1 MPDNPMTDNGIMTD
15 SREVPTVTLAGDV
28 AMPMV
33 GFGTWPMRGHK
44 ACEAVLTAL
53 QAGYRHVDT
62 ATMYANE
69 AEVGRG
75 VRESGV
81 PRQEVFLTSK
91 LRASDAG
98 REREVLTSSLRALG
112 TDYLDLWLVHWP
124 PRGNTSVQVWRE
136 MLALRDQ
143 GLARAVGVSNY
154 SLPQIDELVGATGEA
169 PAVNQIHWN
178 PRRYDA
184 ALLQGLRQRGVV
196 VEGYSPLKDTDLND
210 PVLTEIAWAHSVT
223 PAQVV
228 LRWHLDHEIA
238 VIPKSADPKRIVA
251 NLNLFGFS
259 LDPAE
264 MAQIDGLAAR

>member
-1 MPDNPMTDNGIMTD
+1 MTENGFMTD
-15 SREVPTVTLAGDV
+15 SPEVPAVMLTHDV

-33 GFGTWPMRGHK
+33 GFGTWPLRAHK
-44 ACEAVLTAL
+44 ACEVVLMAL

-69 AEVGRG
+69 AEVGKA

-81 PRQEVFLTSK
+81 PRDEVFLVSK
-91 LRASDAG
+91 QRPSDAG
-98 REREVLTSSLRALG
+98 REREVLTGELRALG

-124 PRGNTSVQVWRE
+124 PRGSASVPVWRE
-136 MLALRDQ
+136 FLALRDE
-143 GLARAVGVSNY
+143 GLVRAVGVSNY
-154 SLPQIDELVGATGEA
+154 SLPQIDELVAATGEA

-184 ALLQGLRQRGVV
+184 ALLQGLRERGVV
-196 VEGYSPLKDTDLND
+196 VEGYSPLKDTNLND

-228 LRWHLDHEIA
+228 LRWHLEHKIA
-238 VIPKSADPKRIVA
+238 VIVKSADPKRIAA

-264 MAQIDGLAAR
+264 VAQIDALAARR

>member
-1 MPDNPMTDNGIMTD
+1 MGSMTEA
-15 SREVPTVTLAGDV
+15 REVPTVMLPGGV

-33 GFGTWPMRGHK
+33 GFGTWPMRGPR
-44 ACEAVLTAL
+44 ASEATLLAL
-53 QAGYRHVDT
+53 DAGYRHLDT

-69 AEVGRG
+69 AEVGQALRDSG
-75 VRESGV
+75 LPRE
-81 PRQEVFLTSK
+81 EVFLTTK

-98 REREVLTSSLRALG
+98 REREVLTASLRALG
-112 TDYLDLWLVHWP
+112 TDYVDLWLVHWP
-124 PRGNTSVQVWRE
+124 PRGAASVRVWRE
-136 MLALRDQ
+136 LLALRDE

-154 SLPQIDELVGATGEA
+154 SLPLIDELVAATGEA
-169 PAVNQIHWN
+169 PAVNQVHWN

-184 ALLQGLRQRGVV
+184 GLLGELRERGVA
-196 VEGYSPLKDTDLND
+196 VEGYSPLKDTNLND

-228 LRWHLDHEIA
+228 LRWHLDHEIT
-238 VIPKSADPKRIVA
+238 VIPKSADPKRIVS

-264 MAQIDGLAAR
+264 VARIDALSAN

>member
-1 MPDNPMTDNGIMTD
+1 MTDA
-15 SREVPTVTLAGDV
+15 SEVPTLTLTGDV
-28 AMPMV
+28 TMPMV

-44 ACEAVLTAL
+44 ACEAVLWAL

-69 AEVGRG
+69 AEVGHALRD
-75 VRESGV
+75 SGL
-81 PRQEVFLTSK
+81 PRQDVFLTSK

-98 REREVLTSSLRALG
+98 RERDVLTSSLRALG
-112 TDYLDLWLVHWP
+112 TDYVDLWLVHWP
-124 PRGNTSVQVWRE
+124 PRGSASVAAWRE
-136 MLALRDQ
+136 MLALRDE
-143 GLARAVGVSNY
+143 GLTRAVGVSNY
-154 SLPQIDELVGATGEA
+154 SLPLVDELVEATGEA

-178 PRRYDA
+178 PYRYDA
-184 ALLQGLRQRGVV
+184 GFLEGLRQRGVA

-228 LRWHLDHEIA
+228 LRWHLDHDIA
-238 VIPKSADPKRIVA
+238 VIPKSADHKRIMT
-251 NLNLFGFS
+251 NLDLFRFS

-264 MAQIDGLAAR
+264 VTRIDGLAAAR

>member
-1 MPDNPMTDNGIMTD
+1 MTDPH
-15 SREVPTVTLAGDV
+15 EVPTVTLAGDV

-33 GFGTWPMRGHK
+33 GFGTWPMRGRK
-44 ACEAVLTAL
+44 ACEATLHAL
-53 QAGYRHVDT
+53 QAGYRMIDT

-69 AEVGRG
+69 SEVGHALRDSG
-75 VRESGV
+75 LPRE
-81 PRQEVFLTSK
+81 EVFLTSK

-98 REREVLTSSLRALG
+98 RARQVLAGSLRALG
-112 TDYLDLWLVHWP
+112 TDYLDLWLIHWP
-124 PRGNTSVQVWRE
+124 PRGGRSVPAWRE
-136 MLALRDQ
+136 LLALRDE

-154 SLPQIDELVGATGEA
+154 SLKLVDELIDSTGEA

-178 PRRYDA
+178 PWRYDPGV
-184 ALLQGLRQRGVV
+184 LEGMQQRGVA
-196 VEGYSPLKDTDLND
+196 VEGYSPLKDTNLND

-228 LRWHLDHEIA
+228 LRWHLDHQIA

-259 LDPAE
+259 LDSAE
-264 MAQIDGLAAR
+264 VAQIDGLAAG

>member
-1 MPDNPMTDNGIMTD
+1 MTDNGIMTD
-15 SREVPTVTLAGDV
+15 SPEVPAVTLAGDV

-33 GFGTWPMRGHK
+33 GFGTWPLRGHK

-53 QAGYRHVDT
+53 QAGYRHIDT

-69 AEVGRG
+69 AEVGKA

-81 PRQEVFLTSK
+81 PRQEVFLVSK

-98 REREVLTSSLRALG
+98 RARDVLSASLRALG

-124 PRGNTSVQVWRE
+124 PRGNVSVQAWRDL
-136 MLALRDQ
+136 LALRNE

-154 SLPQIDELVGATGEA
+154 SLAQIDELVAATGEA

-184 ALLQGLRQRGVV
+184 ALLEGLRERGVV
-196 VEGYSPLKDTDLND
+196 VEGYSPLKDTNLND

-228 LRWHLDHEIA
+228 LRWHLDHGIA
-238 VIPKSADPKRIVA
+238 VIVKSADPKRIAA

-259 LDPAE
+259 LAPAE
-264 MAQIDGLAAR
+264 MAQIDGLAARR

>member
-1 MPDNPMTDNGIMTD
+1 MAENDNMTDA
-15 SREVPTVTLAGDV
+15 REVPTVTLTGGV

-44 ACEAVLTAL
+44 ASEATLQAL
-53 QAGYRHVDT
+53 DAGYRHVDT

-69 AEVGRG
+69 AEVGHALAD
-75 VRESGV
+75 SGL
-81 PRQEVFLTSK
+81 PRQEVFLTTK

-98 REREVLTSSLRALG
+98 REREVLTESLRALG
-112 TDYLDLWLVHWP
+112 TDYVDLWLVHWP
-124 PRGNTSVQVWRE
+124 PRGRASVLTWRE
-136 MLALRDQ
+136 MLALRDE

-154 SLPQIDELVGATGEA
+154 SIPLIDELTAETGEA

-184 ALLQGLRQRGVV
+184 GLLQGLHERGVA
-196 VEGYSPLKDTDLND
+196 VEGYSPLKDTNLND

-228 LRWHLDHEIA
+228 LRWHLDHDIT
-238 VIPKSADPKRIVA
+238 VIPKSADPKRIVS

-259 LDPAE
+259 LDQAE
-264 MAQIDGLAAR
+264 MARIDALSAN